1 MEILKNQIEELN
13 SKYKFNS
20 LTEILEESKSEKI
33 YSIPGVIEAGNTLII
48 LDDDDEKINEGK
60 INGE

>member
-1 MEILKNQIEELN
+1 MEILKNQIQELN

>member
-48 LDDDDEKINEGK
+48 LDDDDERINEGK